1 MMLVLQMSIRMN
13 FIFFL
18 NSKLSLLTLNMRVVQ
33 DVIPSDIV
41 TLYLSEQAQKPARL
55 CPYP

>member
-18 NSKLSLLTLNMRVVQ
+18 NSKLSLLTPNMRVVQ

-41 TLYLSEQAQKPARL
+41 TLYLSEQAQKRARL